1 MGLSMLHRTKR
12 ASIKYGTRVI
22 YRMNRQLKRC
32 LSVCGVCVQHSS
44 DNNHARHL
52 KVCMYVCALRPP
64 AAAIGGRGRASGGQC
79 LRYSARRGDT
89 GAGPVDLE

>member
-1 MGLSMLHRTKR
+1 MLHRTKIRR

-32 LSVCGVCVQHSS
+32 LCLSVCGVVCVQHSS

-52 KVCMYVCALRPP
+52 KVSMYVRLRPP
-64 AAAIGGRGRASGGQC
+64 PGGGSHWRQREGLREGAMPSIQC
-79 LRYSARRGDT
+79 AT
-89 GAGPVDLE
+89 